1 MYKGDHSH
9 QSASQYPKVLLKM
22 ITNTNTFLDIHN
34 YVQKENEEKK
44 RDTTTTPPSMI
55 PLTQSLGRSEC
66 RQPYPCKYH
75 YSQRGRFQKTEEKK
89 RERERK
95 MKRSYQVRCCVH
107 LSYYLLRTM
116 LREVEEASAAP
127 SNLKIQAYSSDAVKA
142 LRSLSY
148 TPACILE

>member
-1 MYKGDHSH
+1 
-9 QSASQYPKVLLKM
+9 M

-34 YVQKENEEKK
+34 YVQKEK
-44 RDTTTTPPSMI
+44 
-55 PLTQSLGRSEC
+55 
-66 RQPYPCKYH
+66 
-75 YSQRGRFQKTEEKK
+75 EEKK

-95 MKRSYQVRCCVH
+95 VKRSYQV

-116 LREVEEASAAP
+116 LREVERASFTP
-127 SNLKIQAYSSDAVKA
+127 SNLKIQAYNSKVVKA